1 MTKPSVTLAV
11 RLVKKI
17 ADDSVE
23 FTASATVPA
32 GSEEA
37 ATDRLNMLVVNAAK
51 QFVNVYAAAL
61 PADKSNSPTV
71 DANATWYPV
80 ERVAVSIEGGK
91 RYIKLIAGKWS
102 KHGVVVWPEV
112 LAEAGIN
119 HLKIPDSGFLPKT
132 WKALIS
138 VDDNGKPKVLKVTHG
153 NGGTGNDG

>member
-1 MTKPSVTLAV
+1 MTKPSVTLTTK
-11 RLVKKI
+11 LVKKI
-17 ADDSVE
+17 GNDSVE

-37 ATDRLNMLVVNAAK
+37 ATDRLNMLVVNACNH
-51 QFVNVYAAAL
+51 FVNVYAAAL

-119 HLKIPDSGFLPKT
+119 HLKIPAEGFLPKT

-138 VDDNGKPKVLKVTHG
+138 VENGKPKVLKVTHG
-153 NGGTGNDG
+153 GGTGNDG

>member
-1 MTKPSVTLAV
+1 MTKPSVTLTTKLIKRV
-11 RLVKKI
+11 GN
-17 ADDSVE
+17 DSVE

-37 ATDRLNMLVVNAAK
+37 ATDRLNMLVVNAAN

-119 HLKIPDSGFLPKT
+119 HLKIPAEGFLPKT

-138 VDDNGKPKVLKVTHG
+138 VENGKPKVLKVTHG
-153 NGGTGNDG
+153 GGTGNDG

>member
-1 MTKPSVTLAV
+1 MTKPSVTLTTK
-11 RLVKKI
+11 LVKKI
-17 ADDSVE
+17 GYDSVE

-37 ATDRLNMLVVNAAK
+37 ATDRLNMLVVNAAN

-61 PADKSNSPTV
+61 PVDKSNSPTV

-80 ERVAVSIEGGK
+80 ERVAVSMEGGK

-119 HLKIPDSGFLPKT
+119 HLKIPAEGFLPKT